1 MNDKAREVLVAAA
14 LRGHKQAAQLHR
26 LHEEADCAIG
36 LLHTAI
42 HGSRLAAVECWHH
55 RSDAGCIIR
64 TQHHFGIS
72 EAEGREIRDRNDAGD
87 DFLTIARKVGRED
100 EA

>member
-14 LRGHKQAAQLHR
+14 LRGHKQVQGDMHLNKG
-26 LHEEADCAIG
+26 ECAIG
-36 LLHTAI
+36 VLHLAYHNTRVGAVRCWL
-42 HGSRLAAVECWHH
+42 HGRMGLHDWEAQYGLD
-55 RSDAGCIIR
+55 SDGMMEVIR
-64 TQHHFGIS
+64 
-72 EAEGREIRDRNDAGD
+72 RNDQDGW